1 MWTAEHT
8 SDTDVRPAA
17 IWTALRNLHTGAT
30 ASPGGDRFEIHGPFA
45 VGTELD
51 VTPQG
56 QDTFRSRI
64 TELVENERYAD
75 VTEFG
80 DVTLTFRHTLE
91 PTSAGTRITHQ
102 LVIDGPGAD
111 KVGSELG
118 PQITADFPEALQGLI
133 ASARASGDAAAR

>member
-8 SDTDVRPAA
+8 AETDLPAVA
-17 IWTALRNLHTGAT
+17 IWTALRDLHTGAT
-30 ASPGGDRFEIHGPFA
+30 VSPGGDRFDIHGPFA

-56 QDTFRSRI
+56 QETFRSRI
-64 TELVENERYAD
+64 VELVENERYAD

-80 DVTLTFRHTLE
+80 DLMLTFRHTLE
-91 PTSAGTRITHQ
+91 PTRAGTRITHQ

-111 KVGSELG
+111 TAGPELG

-133 ASARASGDAAAR
+133 AAARQWAETAG

>member
-1 MWTAEHT
+1 MWTAQHT
-8 SDTDVRPAA
+8 AETDLPPAA
-17 IWTALRNLHTGAT
+17 IWTALRELHTGVT

-56 QDTFRSRI
+56 QETFRSRI

-80 DVTLTFRHTLE
+80 DLTLTFRHTLD
-91 PTSAGTRITHQ
+91 PTGAGTRITHQ

-111 KVGSELG
+111 SAGPELG

-133 ASARASGDAAAR
+133 AAASASADDVGR

>member
-8 SDTDVRPAA
+8 AETDLRPAA
-17 IWTALRNLHTGAT
+17 IWTALRDLHTGASV
-30 ASPGGDRFEIHGPFA
+30 SPSGDRFEIHGPFA

-56 QDTFRSRI
+56 QETFRSRI

-91 PTSAGTRITHQ
+91 PTGTGTRITHQ
-102 LVIDGPGAD
+102 LVIDGPGAAN
-111 KVGSELG
+111 VGPELG
-118 PQITADFPEALQGLI
+118 PQITADFPEALQDLI
-133 ASARASGDAAAR
+133 GSAGGSGDAAAR